1 MDFGLFY
8 YCQGRGVPHDQAYAE
23 MLEQIALAESLG
35 FGECWFAEHHFT
47 DYSLLPSPNLMIAA
61 ALQRTTQMRFG
72 NYVNVL
78 PFHHPLR
85 LAAEAATLDNLAGGR
100 FDFGIG
106 KGVRPGE
113 FAKLGLVFEE
123 ATAMTDEAIEILLK
137 IWTHDSAAHQGRYW
151 TFPEV
156 SLRPRVLQH
165 PHPPLH
171 MVASRPASAA
181 RVGARGWPVA
191 MHFTPTD
198 VVARCVEEYRAAVA
212 ARPEPA
218 PTGSY
223 RPRLLLCRETYV
235 GETAEAARAEGALA
249 LQGFWYLS
257 SLAAPPL
264 PGEFSDARLK
274 ELTGR
279 VWGGRTYDELD
290 AIGGMLIGSAD
301 QVAEKV
307 AGLEAIGVD
316 TLLLVCSFG
325 NLTHERVCR
334 SLELFAG
341 AVIRRP

>member
-1 MDFGLFY
+1 
-8 YCQGRGVPHDQAYAE
+8 
-23 MLEQIALAESLG
+23 
-35 FGECWFAEHHFT
+35 
-47 DYSLLPSPNLMIAA
+47 MIAA
-61 ALQRTTQMRFG
+61 AVQRTGRMRFG

-85 LAAEAATLDNLAGGR
+85 LAAEAAMLDNLAQGR

-113 FAKLGLVFEE
+113 FVKLGLSFDE

-137 IWTHDSAAHQGRYW
+137 VWTQDTAAHEGHYW
-151 TFPEV
+151 RFPEL
-156 SLRPRVLQH
+156 SLRPRTLQR

-191 MHFTPTD
+191 MHFTPTA

-212 ARPEPA
+212 ARTEP
-218 PTGSY
+218 PGQGPY

-235 GETAEAARAEGALA
+235 ADTPEAARAEGALA

-257 SLAAPPL
+257 SLASPPL
-264 PGEFSDARLK
+264 PATFSDARFK

-279 VWGGRTYDELD
+279 IWGGQTYDELD
-290 AIGGMLIGSAD
+290 ALGGMIIGGPE
-301 QVAEKV
+301 QVAAKV
-307 AGLEAIGVD
+307 DALEAIGVD

-325 NLTHERVCR
+325 NLSHAQVCR
-334 SLELFAG
+334 SLELFAQ
-341 AVIRRP
+341 AVIQPRATASP